1 MREDFNT
8 YDYGQ
13 LYMFG
18 DNREMW
24 SVRDFEESA
33 QRFIDYFQRHHLPMN
48 DASDPRVKGK

>member
-24 SVRDFEESA
+24 SVRDC
-33 QRFIDYFQRHHLPMN
+33 R
-48 DASDPRVKGK
+48 